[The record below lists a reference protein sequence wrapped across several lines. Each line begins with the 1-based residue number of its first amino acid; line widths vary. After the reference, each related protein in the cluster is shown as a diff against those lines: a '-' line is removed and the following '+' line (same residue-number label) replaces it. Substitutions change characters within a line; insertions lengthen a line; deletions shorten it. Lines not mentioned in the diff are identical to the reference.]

1 MSDTG
6 ELMTFQRKEYQETAL
21 GFLKT
26 YLETARVHGAKS
38 AFEKVTKEIGQAR
51 TYKELPSLPETP
63 YICLRIP
70 TGGGKTYMAARS
82 ASIASD
88 MYLEDEYP
96 VILWLVPT
104 NVIREQTLETL
115 KKPNHPNREALMEA
129 FKGQVKVL
137 DISEFTQIR
146 PQDLRDR
153 ACVVVG
159 TFASL
164 RVKDTDGRKVYAHNE
179 HLEPHFVNVPVGIE
193 GLETIEEGADKGKP
207 KFSFRNLL
215 TIHRPL
221 VIVDESQNAATKLMH
236 EVFERIQPECVFEFT
251 ATPTPNS
258 NILYNVS
265 ASQLKHEQMIKLP
278 IVLTEHQTWEEAV
291 QDSLLTRNKLAE
303 IAKKEPDFVR
313 PIVLIQ
319 AEQQG
324 REVTVEVVEKF
335 LMETCKLPRERIAI
349 ATGKQRELDGVN
361 LFDPEN
367 KIEAIITMEALK
379 EGWDCSF
386 AYVFCSVA
394 TVHSK
399 KDVEQLLGRV
409 LRMPYARERAH
420 VELNRAYAHVS
431 SVSWKNAAELME
443 DRLVDMGFDKLEAE
457 QYTQVQL
464 PVSNQPVEFKP
475 QEPIVFVLRE
485 SPDLTQFDLLERS
498 QIKIETGKD
507 NRVLVRVSGAVS
519 TELEKKLIASVQEED
534 RPKVSAT
541 IDTYRKRPKHLLSPA
556 ERGEPFL
563 VPQLTLLQD
572 GEPELAEYVLDDH
585 LWNIL
590 DYPAELTETDF
601 KIEEKAATYEFD
613 IQGEKLTYKFLG
625 KQLPLDFADTETGL
639 TELQLTRWLE
649 PRLRQPNIRPENLLE
664 FTRKT
669 LKYLM
674 NERKLSLVTLVR
686 ARFQLLKAM
695 GMKIKEHQI
704 ADSKSN
710 YQALL
715 FEGKTTAETTFD
727 YSFKFDPNSYPAND
741 FYDGRYQFA
750 KHYYGKRVAAFD
762 SNDELE
768 CAKAIDECEEVKYW
782 VRNLVHDTWGFRL
795 PLSNGKFFYPD
806 FVAMLNDGKIF
817 VIEYKG
823 AHLIDSS
830 QEKVNIGELWE
841 EKSDKK
847 ALFLLAVEKDNKG
860 RDVKKQVEDKINGK

>member
-1 MSDTG
+1 
-6 ELMTFQRKEYQETAL
+6 MTFQRKEYQETAL
-21 GFLKT
+21 GILKT
-26 YLETARVHGAKS
+26 YLETARVHGAS
-38 AFEKVTKEIGQAR
+38 IAFERVTKEIGQAR
-51 TYKELPSLPETP
+51 TYKALPPLPDSP

-82 ASIASD
+82 ASIASNI
-88 MYLEDEYP
+88 YLEDEYP

-104 NVIREQTLETL
+104 NVIREQTLDTL
-115 KKPNHPNREALMEA
+115 KKPNHPNREALMDA

-146 PQDLRDR
+146 PQDLRDH

-179 HLEPHFVNVPVGIE
+179 YLEPHFVNLPAGVENLELIE
-193 GLETIEEGADKGKP
+193 DGADKGKP

-221 VIVDESQNAATKLMH
+221 VIVDESQNAATNLMH
-236 EVFERIQPECVFEFT
+236 EVFTRIQPECVFEFT
-251 ATPTPNS
+251 ATPTSNS

-278 IVLTEHQTWEEAV
+278 IVLTEHQNWEEAI
-291 QDSLLTRNKLAE
+291 QDAILTRNKLAE
-303 IAKKEPDFVR
+303 IAKNEPDFVR

-319 AEQQG
+319 AEEKG

-335 LMETCKLPRERIAI
+335 LVTTCGVTRERIAI

-361 LFDPEN
+361 LFDPDN
-367 KIEAIITMEALK
+367 KIEAVITIEALK

-409 LRMPYARERAH
+409 LRMPYARERIH
-420 VELNRAYAHVS
+420 TELNRAYAHVS
-431 SVSWKNAAELME
+431 TESWSHAAEQME

-457 QYTQVQL
+457 QYTQLQTNFFNDELVT
-464 PVSNQPVEFKP
+464 FKP
-475 QEPIVFVLRE
+475 QEPVVFILTE
-485 SPDLTQFDLLERS
+485 EPDLSKFDLEERS
-498 QIKIETGKD
+498 QLKIETGRD
-507 NRVLVRVSGAVS
+507 NQLLLRVSGNV
-519 TELEKKLIASVQEED
+519 TPELEKKIIASVLEED
-534 RPKVSAT
+534 RLKVSET
-541 IDTYRKRPKHLLSPA
+541 IAQYRQHPKRPLSPA
-556 ERGEPFL
+556 ERGEQFII
-563 VPQLTLLQD
+563 PQLTLLQD

-585 LWNIL
+585 LWNLL
-590 DYPAELTETDF
+590 DYPAELNETDL
-601 KIEEKAATYEFD
+601 KIEEKAASYEFD

-625 KQLPLDFADTETGL
+625 KQLPLNFSDIESGL

-669 LKYLM
+669 LKQLM
-674 NERKLSLVTLVR
+674 DKRKIPLITLVR

-695 GMKIKEHQI
+695 AFKIKDYRI
-704 ADSKSN
+704 KDSKSN
-710 YQALL
+710 YQTLL
-715 FEGKTTAETTFD
+715 LNDNTTAQTTYNF
-727 YSFKFDPNSYPAND
+727 SFKFDPNSYPTSA
-741 FYDGRYQFA
+741 FYQGRYQFN
-750 KHYYGKRVAAFD
+750 KHYYGNTIGAFD
-762 SNDELE
+762 TEEELE
-768 CAKAIDECEEVKYW
+768 CAKNIAECDDVKIW
-782 VRNLVHDTWGFRL
+782 VRNLVHDTWAFRL

-806 FVAMLNDGKIF
+806 FVAMLNDGRIF
-817 VIEYKG
+817 AIEYKG
-823 AHLIDSS
+823 EHLIELS
-830 QEKVNIGELWE
+830 QEKKNIGELWE
-841 EKSDKK
+841 EKSEGI
-847 ALFLLAVEKDNKG
+847 ALFLMAVKKDDKG
-860 RDVKKQVEDKINGK
+860 RGVRKQIEDKIKGK